1 MSRPGGPC
9 CDPERVFELAD
20 GGLSAPAEREVRAHV
35 DSCPGCRELYEE
47 ELRLSARIG
56 SIEVGPPTR
65 SVCREVAMALPTRLV
80 GGRILW
86 AGLALGLLAVVSLAL
101 SLDGTN
107 PAALAVDA
115 VNAFWAFVSGLAEV
129 AEAFLVAAGPAL
141 LVAFGF
147 GAVVDLLIA
156 GVVLSVSRR
165 RAREA

>member
-20 GGLSAPAEREVRAHV
+20 GGLSLEAEREARAHV
-35 DSCPGCRELYEE
+35 VRCSACRELYEE
-47 ELRLSARIG
+47 ELGLSARIR
-56 SIEVGPPTR
+56 SLEVGEAR

-86 AGLALGLLAVVSLAL
+86 AALALVLLAVVSLAL

-107 PAALAVDA
+107 PAALAVDS
-115 VNAFWAFVSGLAEV
+115 VGAFWGLVSGLAEV

-141 LVAFGF
+141 LVALGV
-147 GAVVDLLIA
+147 GAVLDLLIA
-156 GVVLSVSRR
+156 GVVFSVSRR

>member
-20 GGLSAPAEREVRAHV
+20 GGLSPEAEREVRDHV
-35 DSCPGCRELYEE
+35 DRCPGCQELYRE
-47 ELRLSARIG
+47 ELTLSASIG
-56 SIEVGPPTR
+56 SLAVGPTR
-65 SVCREVAMALPTRLV
+65 SVCRELAMALPTRLV

-86 AGLALGLLAVVSLAL
+86 AGLAVMLLGVVSLAL
-101 SLDGTN
+101 SFDGTN

-115 VNAFWAFVSGLAEV
+115 VVAFWGFVSGLAEV
-129 AEAFLVAAGPAL
+129 AEAFLAAAGPAL
-141 LVAFGF
+141 LVALGV

-156 GVVLSVSRR
+156 GVVVSVSRR

>member
-20 GGLSAPAEREVRAHV
+20 GGLSPEAEREVRDHV
-35 DSCPGCRELYEE
+35 GRCPGCRELYKE
-47 ELRLSARIG
+47 ELSLSASIG
-56 SIEVGPPTR
+56 SLAVGPTR

-86 AGLALGLLAVVSLAL
+86 AGLAVALLATVSLAL

-107 PAALAVDA
+107 PAALAVDS
-115 VNAFWAFVSGLAEV
+115 VVAFWGFVSGLAEV
-129 AEAFLVAAGPAL
+129 AEAFLAAAGPAL
-141 LVAFGF
+141 LVALGV

-156 GVVLSVSRR
+156 GVVFSVSRR

>member
-9 CDPERVFELAD
+9 CDPERLFELAD
-20 GGLSAPAEREVRAHV
+20 GGLSPEAEREVRDHV
-35 DSCPGCRELYEE
+35 GRCPACMELYRE
-47 ELRLSARIG
+47 ELDLSASIG
-56 SIEVGPPTR
+56 SLAVGPTR

-86 AGLALGLLAVVSLAL
+86 AGLAVMLLGVVSLAL
-101 SLDGTN
+101 SFDGTN

-115 VNAFWAFVSGLAEV
+115 VVAFWGFVSGLAEV
-129 AEAFLVAAGPAL
+129 AEAFLAAAGPAL
-141 LVAFGF
+141 LVALGV

-156 GVVLSVSRR
+156 GVVVSVSRR

>member
-1 MSRPGGPC
+1 MSRPGGPR

-20 GGLSAPAEREVRAHV
+20 GGLSPDAEREARAHA
-35 DSCPGCRELYEE
+35 DRCPGCRELYEE
-47 ELRLSARIG
+47 ELRLSACIRSVEMG
-56 SIEVGPPTR
+56 LTR

-86 AGLALGLLAVVSLAL
+86 AALALALLAAVSLAL

-115 VNAFWAFVSGLAEV
+115 VGAFWGFVSGLAEV

-141 LVAFGF
+141 LVAFGV
-147 GAVVDLLIA
+147 GAVLDLLIA

>member
-20 GGLSAPAEREVRAHV
+20 GGLSPEAEREVRDHV
-35 DSCPGCRELYEE
+35 GRCPGCRELYKE
-47 ELRLSARIG
+47 ELSLSASIG
-56 SIEVGPPTR
+56 SLAVGPTR

-86 AGLALGLLAVVSLAL
+86 AALALALLGAVSLAL

-107 PAALAVDA
+107 PAALAVDS
-115 VNAFWAFVSGLAEV
+115 VVAFWGFVAGLAEV
-129 AEAFLVAAGPAL
+129 AEAFLAAAGPAL
-141 LVAFGF
+141 LVALGV
-147 GAVVDLLIA
+147 GAVLDLLIA
-156 GVVLSVSRR
+156 GVVFSVSRR